1 MNGIEEEVQ
10 QVLPPPQVLHEVDG
24 QQRQSPPGSR
34 ASTVHVHTWWTSS
47 FRLLRRFGGAFSEF
61 VRSFHRKPAT
71 LRDEGTAVLWPMP
84 LPYPAELISTNSEK
98 ANSFRRG
105 VNLAVAALN
114 WLHLRRPRT
123 CPSEIVLFMKLS
135 KLQWK
140 VVRFIESALTAWEVS
155 APITATGM
163 GRAASKVEDIEI
175 LLARLSSFET
185 GLDSVMEELQS
196 QKSDDLGPKSF
207 SSFAPGLQSES
218 AGELVGQLPGRQLS
232 VAKTIEAD
240 RIDFRGSPEFDAAPF
255 LDPLG
260 KALYLDPVGQSMRP
274 EDSLVEPPPVKIF
287 ASETE
292 KWKLLRK
299 LDASGRLGA
308 ILEGEVYPGYQAGL
322 FSIQKDGLKDR
333 LIFDSRP
340 WNTLEQVPQRWIKSM
355 ASAATLCE
363 VQIGRD
369 EICLVSGTD
378 LREFY
383 YSFRATHSRLVR
395 NSLLVTVWPWE
406 LRGFQCY
413 SPSLERQHKKVYLG
427 LKTLAMGDSAA
438 VELAQT
444 AHVGL
449 LAQSGLLS
457 FDTLLSMELPPPRSM
472 TMVGVVIDDLV
483 LFERIALSQLHSK
496 AKPHTE
502 AMLQEA
508 IKRYT
513 DLGLI
518 PHSGKTFALKEEEEF
533 WGCLFEGRRGV
544 VRASL
549 KRVIPILFATLG
561 VLKLGVTTLQLLEVL
576 TGCWVSIFLFK
587 RRMLALLNTCYAALG
602 SGEDRRAVLRLSDA
616 LRDELLLCCMLAPL
630 AVTCLKAENADFVY
644 ASDASDWGYAVVRAP
659 LRGWMRGELHRHRLR
674 KSTWV
679 RLLSPH
685 KARLRRRGELDAA
698 EELPAGKPLASHP
711 LWSKLASCLQFETV
725 VKRQLRENIHI
736 NIGELNGMVAAEREA
751 VREKFPVR
759 CFDLADSQVA
769 LGVWIKGRSSSLA
782 LNQVL
787 QQSLAI
793 HCGCGVISNG
803 GYLASAENP
812 ADDPT
817 RHVEIRRP
825 ISPVPCW
832 YPGEVPESTEEEEK
846 LEFDAW
852 LRNAGAE
859 PIQLS
864 GLPDLLELH
873 PLVEECEPWTKKAR
887 LVQFRQAQK
896 AKKMVFQKCEASTNS
911 MAEKIFREKEI
922 AVPAQ
927 FVPSAVLFGRRV
939 LSRAAQNVLRRV
951 PRSQFIFPSGW
962 TVSADWI
969 PDFAGYLDLYSGVK
983 GVAKAVAR
991 SGKLWC
997 ITFELE
1003 DGDFQDILSPQ
1014 NVQLIRDLLQHHCV
1028 DCMGAAIFCCS
1039 FSRAVRPAVRSSAYP
1054 DGVPQMTGAMLLKVT
1069 LGNQHSSQLHEF
1081 VVLCMQ
1087 HGIFYWVENPDGS
1100 FLWLQQHWQ
1109 RLGANDYERCL
1120 RLDYCVCGTAWR
1132 KRTRFFTDL
1141 HLAGQSAFCTRDHGH
1156 RLLVGYSRL
1165 HKCSWTRV
1173 AQAYPRRLCQW
1184 MSAAILSDVGAV
1196 ERRRVDV
1203 AALAKLTPGRIGEA
1217 SNPGPRR
1224 PAQRQRTS
1232 GLLQRTLLVEP
1243 ATELLGL
1250 KTWESFKRWGVCRMN
1265 PISFERLIACDMI
1278 LGELLEQ
1285 FGFYLFD
1292 SGQSIYLFRQ
1302 LLTFIQRQ
1310 KPQIRTCLGK
1320 AWQVVSKW
1328 EVVEPTNHR
1337 TPLPLAIYLAI
1348 VSTALGLGWA
1358 RWAGIVTLAFE
1369 GITRPGEALR
1379 AIRSDLLLPRDLIF
1393 ESDDAVYLQIRSP
1406 KGRRRGLGTVQH
1418 AKILGY
1424 AIAQFLD
1431 RVFGGLK
1438 SADALYPA
1446 APASFRRRWDY
1457 ILSLLKIP
1465 TSVGL
1470 TPASLRAG
1478 GAVRAYRQNEDLGRL
1493 MWRMR
1498 LKQAE
1503 TLQHYLQEVAA
1514 ISILGELPE
1523 SSQKRIFAAG
1533 SMYSF
1538 YLDK

>member
-1 MNGIEEEVQ
+1 M
-10 QVLPPPQVLHEVDG
+10 VDFKF
-24 QQRQSPPGSR
+24 PF
-34 ASTVHVHTWWTSS
+34 V
-47 FRLLRRFGGAFSEF
+47 EI
-61 VRSFHRKPAT
+61 VRSFHRKPAI

-84 LPYPAELISTNSEK
+84 LPYPAELISTNS
-98 ANSFRRG
+98 ARTNSFRRG
-105 VNLAVAALN
+105 VNLTVAALN

-123 CPSEIVLFMKLS
+123 CPAEIVLFRKLT

-140 VVRFIESALTAWEVS
+140 VVRFIESALTAWDVS
-155 APITATGM
+155 EPITATGM

-185 GLDSVMEELQS
+185 GLDSVMEELGTRNS
-196 QKSDDLGPKSF
+196 NDLGQKSF
-207 SSFAPGLQSES
+207 SSFAPGLQAES

-240 RIDFRGSPEFDAAPF
+240 RIDFRGTPEFDAAPF

-260 KALYLDPVGQSMRP
+260 RALYLDPVSQAIRP

-299 LDASGRLGA
+299 LDASGRLGV
-308 ILEGEVYPGYQAGL
+308 ILEGEIYQGYQAGL
-322 FSIQKDGLKDR
+322 FSIQKDGSKDR

-340 WNTLEQVPQRWIKSM
+340 FNTLEQVPQRWIKSM

-363 VQIGRD
+363 LQLGKD
-369 EICLVSGTD
+369 EIYLVSGTD

-406 LRGFQCY
+406 LRGFKCY
-413 SPSLERQHKKVYLG
+413 QPALERQRRKVYLG
-427 LKTLAMGDSAA
+427 LRTLAMGDSAA

-457 FDTLLSMELPPPRSM
+457 FENLLCMELPPPRSVS
-472 TMVGVVIDDLV
+472 MVGVVIDDLV
-483 LFERIALSQLHSK
+483 LFERLVVSQLDSGV
-496 AKPHTE
+496 KPQTE
-502 AMLQEA
+502 AMLQKA
-508 IKRYT
+508 ISRYT

-533 WGCLFEGRRGV
+533 WGCLFEGRRGM

-587 RRMLALLNTCYAALG
+587 RRLLSLLNTCYTALG
-602 SGEDRRAVLRLSDA
+602 SGEDRRSVLRLSDA

-659 LRGWMRGELHRHRLR
+659 LRGWMRGELHRHRLQ

-679 RLLSPH
+679 RLLSPY
-685 KARLRRRGELDAA
+685 KAHLRRRGDLDAA
-698 EELPAGKPLASHP
+698 EELPGGKPLSSHP
-711 LWSKLASCLQFETV
+711 LWSKLASCLQFDTV

-736 NIGELNGMVAAEREA
+736 NVGELNGMVAAEREA
-751 VREKFPVR
+751 VRDKFPVR

-769 LGVWIKGRSSSLA
+769 LGVWIKGRSSSIA

-787 QQSLAI
+787 QQSLAV

-803 GYLASAENP
+803 GYVASAENP

-817 RHVEIRRP
+817 RHVPIRQP
-825 ISPVPCW
+825 VSPLPSW
-832 YPGEVPESTEEEEK
+832 YPGEDPDATEEEEK
-846 LEFDAW
+846 LKFDAW
-852 LRNAGAE
+852 LRDKCAE

-873 PLVEECEPWTKKAR
+873 PLLDGESQWTKKSR

-896 AKKMVFQKCEASTNS
+896 AKKFCGQNLDTTKNS
-911 MAEKIFREKEI
+911 LTDNIVREKD
-922 AVPAQ
+922 VPKPVQ
-927 FVPSAVLFGRRV
+927 FVPSAALFGRRV
-939 LSRAAQNVLRRV
+939 LSPQAHNVLRKV
-951 PRSQFIFPSGW
+951 PRSQFIFPSSW
-962 TVSADWI
+962 AISADWV

-991 SGKLWC
+991 SGRLWS

-1003 DGDFQDILSPQ
+1003 GGDFQDVLSPQ
-1014 NVQLIRDLLQHHCV
+1014 NVLLIRDLLQHRCV
-1028 DCMGAAIFCCS
+1028 ECLGAAIFCCS
-1039 FSRAVRPAVRSSAYP
+1039 FSRAVRPAVRSRLYP
-1054 DGVPQMTGAMLLKVT
+1054 DGLPHMSIRMHLKVT
-1069 LGNQHSSQLHEF
+1069 LGNQHSLQLHEF
-1081 VVLCMQ
+1081 IKICIQ
-1087 HGIFYWVENPDGS
+1087 TGIYFWVENPDGS
-1100 FLWLQQHWQ
+1100 FLWLQKHWQ
-1109 RLGANDYERCL
+1109 ELGAGNYDRCL
-1120 RLDYCVCGTAWR
+1120 RLDYCSCGTAWR

-1141 HLAGQSAFCTRDHGH
+1141 QLAGQHVFCTRTHSH
-1156 RLLVGYSRL
+1156 RRLVGYSRL

-1184 MSAAILSDVGAV
+1184 ISSAILSDTGAV
-1196 ERRRVDV
+1196 ERRRADV

-1217 SNPGPRR
+1217 GNPGPRR
-1224 PAQRQRTS
+1224 SALKLRPP
-1232 GLLQRTLLVEP
+1232 GLLQKTLLVEP
-1243 ATELLGL
+1243 ATELLGI
-1250 KTWESFKRWGVCRMN
+1250 KTWESFKRWGSRQMN
-1265 PISFERLIACDMI
+1265 PESFERLICCDMI

-1302 LLTFIQRQ
+1302 LLTFVQRQ

-1328 EVVEPTNHR
+1328 AIVEPTNHR
-1337 TPLPLAIYLAI
+1337 TPLPVAIYFAM
-1348 VSTALGLGWA
+1348 VATALGLGWR

-1379 AIRSDLLLPRDLIF
+1379 AFRTDLLLPRDLIF

-1406 KGRRRGLGTVQH
+1406 KGRRRGLGTIQH

-1438 SADALYPA
+1438 ADEALYPA
-1446 APASFRRRWDY
+1446 APASFRRRWDF

-1465 TSVGL
+1465 TSIGL

-1478 GAVRAYRQNEDLGRL
+1478 GAIRAYRQNEDLGRL

-1523 SSQKRIFAAG
+1523 VSQRRIFAAG
-1533 SMYSF
+1533 SLYKL